1 METFQQEEYASI
13 FDQENA
19 ANITKHMAWIAN
31 SSGWSIVWH
40 QYQKWKRKKT
50 HKL

>member
-19 ANITKHMAWIAN
+19 AILQNT
-31 SSGWSIVWH
+31 WH
-40 QYQKWKRKKT
+40 ELRT
-50 HKL
+50 VAVGV